1 MTFIDNGIDAAIF
14 LVLTHILF
22 HDYFSSSGS
31 QYVMTKYYKTF
42 FAEYQRRMWLPPR
55 LLFPIVWTILFILI
69 EVAMMA
75 FHLEV
80 VYGDWLAPVIYVLF
94 AVNIMANKQWS
105 PIFIIQKRFIWSLML
120 ILFILVT
127 GITMLVLFAINNLWL
142 SFCTFLPYMLWCLFA
157 LYLNAMVIYVTDT
170 KESSC

>member
-1 MTFIDNGIDAAIF
+1 VPQYNRLLLDKRGMTFIDNGIDAAIF

-75 FHLEV
+75 FHLEE
-80 VYGDWLAPVIYVLF
+80 VYGDCLAPVINVLF
-94 AVNIMANKQWS
+94 AENIMPNKQRT
-105 PIFIIQKRFIWSLML
+105 PIFKIKKRINRS
-120 ILFILVT
+120 FILL
-127 GITMLVLFAINNLWL
+127 IFI
-142 SFCTFLPYMLWCLFA
+142 
-157 LYLNAMVIYVTDT
+157 
-170 KESSC
+170 